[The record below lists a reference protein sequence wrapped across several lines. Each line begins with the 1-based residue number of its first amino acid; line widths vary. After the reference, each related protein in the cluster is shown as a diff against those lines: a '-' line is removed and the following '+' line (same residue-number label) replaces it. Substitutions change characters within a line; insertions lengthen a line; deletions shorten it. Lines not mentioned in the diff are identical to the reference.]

1 MPILQWSLVKKGD
14 EDEVQS
20 KGMSTRKTMD
30 PLDTC
35 VMLKDD
41 VGIRLCTCEGS
52 RTRVDS
58 TTKWWSDRWLE
69 HVDSFKVNTICHGLV
84 GVGGLHAGDPTRMPP
99 FGWAEP
105 PRTKRFP
112 SSYLI
117 PIGSNRM
124 TRERV
129 YALPVHVLA
138 TSTVWQNQLLL
149 FLYDD
154 IKRK

>member
-1 MPILQWSLVKKGD
+1 
-14 EDEVQS
+14 
-20 KGMSTRKTMD
+20 MD

-124 TRERV
+124 TRESICPTCPRSC
-129 YALPVHVLA
+129 YEYCL
-138 TSTVWQNQLLL
+138 TESIIIIFIWWYKEKITL
-149 FLYDD
+149 FYTIPLFHY
-154 IKRK
+154 K